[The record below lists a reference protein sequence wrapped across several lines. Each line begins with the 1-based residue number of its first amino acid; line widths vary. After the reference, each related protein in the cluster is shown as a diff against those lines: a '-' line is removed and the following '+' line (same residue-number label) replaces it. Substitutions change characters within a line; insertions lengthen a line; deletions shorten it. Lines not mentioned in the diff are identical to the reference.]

1 MLTAA
6 EVRALVVVK
15 WQRQTGGALSRQEVA
30 RLLFLRYLMRQGRIS
45 G

>member
-15 WQRQTGGALSRQEVA
+15 WTVQAGGALSRQEVG
-30 RLLFLRYLMRQGRIS
+30 RLLFVKYLMRQGRIS